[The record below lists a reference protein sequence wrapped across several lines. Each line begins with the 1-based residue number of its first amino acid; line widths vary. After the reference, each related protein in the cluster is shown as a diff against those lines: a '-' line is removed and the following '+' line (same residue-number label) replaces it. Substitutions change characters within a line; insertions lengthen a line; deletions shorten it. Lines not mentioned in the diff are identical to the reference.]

1 MNQYKEMKKR
11 HQKDLDNFPFFV
23 ALKKEQLKNGLKK
36 IGLTEK
42 DQDKLVLLKNGV
54 CMAKENLKS
63 WGDML
68 ISHQQEKATLIKNDK
83 TGTGFIYD
91 MFFTELNNHEFGYD
105 RDLTRVIEELGYTS
119 QDIEN
124 SPALKNGLNLAK
136 EKIIQLENE
145 KEELGFEY
153 E

>member
-1 MNQYKEMKKR
+1 
-11 HQKDLDNFPFFV
+11 
-23 ALKKEQLKNGLKK
+23 
-36 IGLTEK
+36 
-42 DQDKLVLLKNGV
+42 
-54 CMAKENLKS
+54 
-63 WGDML
+63 
-68 ISHQQEKATLIKNDK
+68 
-83 TGTGFIYD
+83 